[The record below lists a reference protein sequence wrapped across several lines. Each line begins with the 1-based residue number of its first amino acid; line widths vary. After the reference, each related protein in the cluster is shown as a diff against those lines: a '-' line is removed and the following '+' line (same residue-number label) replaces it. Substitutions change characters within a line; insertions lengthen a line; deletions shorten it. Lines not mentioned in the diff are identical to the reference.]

1 MALGSGGHRAYTRED
16 GSSAPERRG
25 WDFQRFMD
33 QIIPLAILGLL
44 AWLLRMNSENG
55 ALLATLVERT
65 GNQTRATEA
74 EREDR
79 RSADKFL
86 QDEFDGIKRQIE
98 EGKGRR

>member
-1 MALGSGGHRAYTRED
+1 MALGSGGHKAYTRED
-16 GSSAPERRG
+16 GSVTRDQRG

-65 GNQTRATEA
+65 GNQTRATES

-86 QDEFDGIKRQIE
+86 QDELDEVKRRLDE
-98 EGKGRR
+98 GRR